1 MTQAVQAYSCQ
12 TPYSTVARIFFIF
25 SFLMVYITFP
35 ITKTIKKLPIVL
47 SLDKRWPERKLLFAM
62 FFKIKF
68 KQNPFLLPL
77 EQCIRVYVN
86 VEN

>member
-47 SLDKRWPERKLLFAM
+47 SLDKRWLILK
-62 FFKIKF
+62 
-68 KQNPFLLPL
+68 
-77 EQCIRVYVN
+77 
-86 VEN
+86 